1 MCMKYFL
8 RAATASGCVS
18 FLERELSG
26 FNRIYV
32 LSGKSKTVKTMI
44 MSAVGEHFASAGEST
59 EYAFSPFGGK
69 YLDAVL
75 VRSKALAVVDG
86 ELYGGRGEEISL
98 AENET
103 DEIKR
108 CFETEK
114 TTDEMYSLLY
124 SEYAKAKLIHDE
136 WESIYVKSM
145 DTKSLTRFCEDE
157 VNALVGKSAGIE
169 RGIKHERFFG
179 GFSADGQINYI
190 ENLTE
195 GLKKRLLIKGRPG
208 TGKSTFLKRL
218 AERALSAGYETEV
231 YYCGFDKESLDM
243 VIVRE
248 LSLAVFDSTAPH
260 EVFPSGERDEVLDFY
275 KAAHLE
281 GIDERYAKALSDIKK
296 RYGLKT
302 AKARAALSLA
312 LACEEE
318 REHMMMNGA
327 FSGEAERLAKEII
340 NKASAF

>member
-1 MCMKYFL
+1 MRVNYFL
-8 RAATASGCVS
+8 RAVTASGCVS

-26 FNRIYV
+26 VNRIYV
-32 LSGKSKTVKTMI
+32 IEGRSKTVKTRI
-44 MSAVGEHFASAGEST
+44 MSAVGEYFDSAGEAA

-69 YLDAVL
+69 YLDAVI
-75 VRSKALAVVDG
+75 VRSKTLAVVDG
-86 ELYGGRGEEISL
+86 ELYGGVGERISS
-98 AENET
+98 AASG
-103 DEIKR
+103 DGVG
-108 CFETEK
+108 CFDTEK
-114 TTDEMYSLLY
+114 TINEMYSLLY
-124 SEYAKAKLIHDE
+124 TEYAQAKLIHDE
-136 WESIYVKSM
+136 WEGVYVKNM

-157 VNALVGKSAGIE
+157 LNRLVVKRASDK

-179 GFSADGQINYI
+179 CFTSEGQKNYI

-195 GLKKRLLIKGRPG
+195 GLKRRFLIKGRPG
-208 TGKSTFLKRL
+208 TGKSTFLKKL
-218 AERALSAGYETEV
+218 AERALSMGYETEV

-243 VIVRE
+243 VIVRD

-281 GIDERYAKALSDIKK
+281 GTDERYEKILSEIKK

-302 AKARAALSLA
+302 AKGRAAFALA

-318 REHMMMNGA
+318 KEHMMINGA
-327 FSGEAERLAKEII
+327 ADAAADAAAKEII